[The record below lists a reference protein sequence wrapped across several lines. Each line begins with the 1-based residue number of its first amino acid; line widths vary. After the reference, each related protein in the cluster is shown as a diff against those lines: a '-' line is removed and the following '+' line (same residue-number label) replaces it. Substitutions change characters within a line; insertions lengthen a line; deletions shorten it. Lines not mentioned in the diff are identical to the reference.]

1 MIMRIIRK
9 RSGRSSWITP
19 RTVDLTLG
27 VTIGCTMMLL
37 MLLLID

>member
-1 MIMRIIRK
+1 MIVRMIRK
-9 RSGRSSWITP
+9 RLGRSSWMTP
-19 RTVDLTLG
+19 RAVDLTLG